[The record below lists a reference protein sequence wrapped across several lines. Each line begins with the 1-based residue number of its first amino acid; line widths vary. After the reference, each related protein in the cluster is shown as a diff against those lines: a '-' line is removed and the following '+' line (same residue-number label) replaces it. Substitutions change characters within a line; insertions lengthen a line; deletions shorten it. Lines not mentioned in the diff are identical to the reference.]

1 MHASKAA
8 CTGSC
13 PALGSGCRAL
23 RAIRALPRLP
33 PPSFAHPAAAPSRP
47 QANRPVPSKQLVF
60 YFEVTI
66 LDAGELGKIGVGFT
80 PRDVK
85 LTRQPG

>member
-1 MHASKAA
+1 M
-8 CTGSC
+8 
-13 PALGSGCRAL
+13 
-23 RAIRALPRLP
+23 
-33 PPSFAHPAAAPSRP
+33 
-47 QANRPVPSKQLVF
+47 PSKQLVF